1 MNPIARPLAL
11 ISIRPTGIPLSS
23 SWALLA
29 GILAPGVGFSAAA
42 CELCAIYRAA
52 DARGDYGSG
61 VTATVSVQYV
71 ASDSAQFD
79 GETFHRPDED
89 YLHRWTTHLVAG
101 WNVGERFGISLNVPQ
116 IFQSYQRRELE
127 NGVFPRTLS
136 GDQSGLGDLSLV
148 ARWRA
153 LQWSSMDW
161 GASLNVL
168 AGLKLPS
175 GSTEALED
183 QERQVLAYEAIV
195 GPGHDHDALGQVV
208 SGVHPRDL
216 SLGSGSV
223 DGIFGLAGNVR
234 WKRAFMN
241 TQAQYYLRTEGAGSY
256 EYADDLILSG
266 GPGVFLWVQTKST
279 FSLQLNA
286 SYETMG
292 SDTLLGRTS
301 THTGMTSWYLGPIVA
316 WTWKSQLSVQAGFDL
331 PVRVANRGFQNV
343 PDYRCTAGITYRF

>member
-1 MNPIARPLAL
+1 MNPTERPLA
-11 ISIRPTGIPLSS
+11 SIPVRLTALCPQLSRGP
-23 SWALLA
+23 LA
-29 GILAPGVGFSAAA
+29 GVLALGVATSAAA

-52 DARGDYGSG
+52 DARGEYGSG
-61 VTATVSVQYV
+61 VTATASVQYV
-71 ASDSAQFD
+71 ASDSAQFE
-79 GETFHRPDED
+79 GTTFHRSDED

-101 WNVGERFGISLNVPQ
+101 WNVGERFGVSLNVPQ

-136 GDQSGLGDLSLV
+136 GDQSGLGDLALV

-161 GASLNVL
+161 GTSLNLL

-175 GSTEALED
+175 GSAEALED

-216 SLGSGSV
+216 SLGSGSI

-241 TQAQYYLRTEGAGSY
+241 AQAQYYLRSEGAGSY
-256 EYADDLILSG
+256 QYADDLILSG

-279 FSLQLNA
+279 LSLQLNA

-316 WTWKSQLSVQAGFDL
+316 WTWKSQLSVQAGFDI
-331 PVRVANRGFQNV
+331 PVQVANRGFQNV
-343 PDYRCTAGITYRF
+343 PDYRCNAGVTYRF